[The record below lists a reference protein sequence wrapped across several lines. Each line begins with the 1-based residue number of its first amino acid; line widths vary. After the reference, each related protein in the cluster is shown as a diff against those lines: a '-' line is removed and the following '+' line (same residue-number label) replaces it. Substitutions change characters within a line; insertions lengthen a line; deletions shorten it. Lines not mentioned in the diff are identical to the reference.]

1 MPQPPIPRL
10 GIDALA
16 RRAAFA
22 IHRLA
27 RRAVH
32 ALPPLRHHRII
43 RPPAR
48 ALGPGGIGP
57 PRRGRIHLAAARGGE
72 GAEIVEIDVPAVGQ
86 YLRRRLPIPLLHL
99 LHHGV
104 QLPMVGPGVGDRDPD
119 NDLPLR
125 RGHELRVERR
135 PVPAIWHLHHPRVRI
150 RRRQPRRPLHPGLPP
165 PRFQRRQLRQRLR
178 HPLPPLL
185 PRPGVAP
192 PPAGATGPRDLPL
205 LGPGAPRP
213 GPPPP
218 SDTAAT
224 APRAETSPRPRSR
237 APAPRPAPPASAPP
251 PPPPAA
257 PPRSSSA
264 RRRAPPGGPRESRPA
279 CGSSPIRR
287 RTATDTHGAPRTAAP
302 LPAHSPPL
310 PASRTATAP
319 SESRDRSAAAPPG
332 LPPP

>member
-72 GAEIVEIDVPAVGQ
+72 GAEIVEIDVPAVGP

-165 PRFQRRQLRQRLR
+165 PRFQRRQLPQPLR

-185 PRPGVAP
+185 RGPVSRRRLPARQGPGICLYLVP
-192 PPAGATGPRDLPL
+192 ERRDLGRRRRQIL
-205 LGPGAPRP
+205 LQPRRAPK
-213 GPPPP
+213 
-218 SDTAAT
+218 
-224 APRAETSPRPRSR
+224 R
-237 APAPRPAPPASAPP
+237 APAP
-251 PPPPAA
+251 AA
-257 PPRSSSA
+257 SSA
-264 RRRAPPGGPRESRPA
+264 ATLVVSTP
-279 CGSSPIRR
+279 SSTSGWPTRK
-287 RTATDTHGAPRTAAP
+287 
-302 LPAHSPPL
+302 S
-310 PASRTATAP
+310 ASVW
-319 SESRDRSAAAPPG
+319 
-332 LPPP
+332 